1 MKRPLLIAL
10 LSSAMALPAAAA
22 LKSGDEAPDFSAKAS
37 LAGHEFEFS
46 LAAALR
52 KGPVVVY
59 FYPRDDTPGC
69 TKEACGFNDALAS
82 FAKLGTEVIGISK
95 DSEKSHGR
103 FREKYGL
110 KFHLGS
116 DVDTKVLQAYGAWTE
131 KSLYGRKY
139 MGIERSTFLVDKAG
153 VIRAVWRGV
162 KVPGHVDEV
171 LAAVKAL

>member
-1 MKRPLLIAL
+1 
-10 LSSAMALPAAAA
+10 MATAKKAARKAAPKAAAKKTA
-22 LKSGDEAPDFSAKAS
+22 GPGVGDKAPDFTLPTDRGSVTLSALKGKA
-37 LAGHEFEFS
+37 
-46 LAAALR
+46 
-52 KGPVVVY
+52 VVVY

-116 DVDTKVLQAYGAWTE
+116 DIDTKVLQAYGAWTE